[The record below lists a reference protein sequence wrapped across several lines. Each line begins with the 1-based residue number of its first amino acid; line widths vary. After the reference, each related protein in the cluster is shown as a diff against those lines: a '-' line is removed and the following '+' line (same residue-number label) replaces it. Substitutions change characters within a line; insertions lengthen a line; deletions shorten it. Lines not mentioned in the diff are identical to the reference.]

1 MIEREHHHQKS
12 FFFFFLLNLDL
23 LHFSPLS
30 PLSLSS
36 IAGTPGGLRKIP
48 EAAGLAVGAVFLV
61 CLALFQH
68 LHASGGVALLA
79 PSSSSAASAPPPPP
93 PALTS
98 FFFGGKAAPVSS
110 SSAPPATDAW
120 LVDYNAALA
129 AIAFMLLLGFADDV
143 LDVPWRVRIFFFFF
157 RFKSIFTYFIIHL
170 FLFL

>member
-1 MIEREHHHQKS
+1 MEKGNIITEFFS
-12 FFFFFLLNLDL
+12 FFSSSSFSTSTWTSFL
-23 LHFSPLS
+23 SIS
-30 PLSLSS
+30 SL
-36 IAGTPGGLRKIP
+36 GTPGGLRKIP

-79 PSSSSAASAPPPPP
+79 PSSSVGAPPPPP

-98 FFFGGKAAPVSS
+98 FFFGGKA
-110 SSAPPATDAW
+110 SASASLPPAATDAW

-143 LDVPWRVRIFFFFF
+143 LDVPWRVRTFIFFESNT
-157 RFKSIFTYFIIHL
+157 REERKKRLTLSL
-170 FLFL
+170 PLLSLL